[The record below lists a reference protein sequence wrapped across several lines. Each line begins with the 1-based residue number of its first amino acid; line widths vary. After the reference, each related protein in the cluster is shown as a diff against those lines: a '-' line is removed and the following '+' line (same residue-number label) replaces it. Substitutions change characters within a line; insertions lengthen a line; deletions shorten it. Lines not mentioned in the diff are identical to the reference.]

1 MRLLLQLSLAA
12 ADDGAV
18 LERADSCSS
27 ILSRRMLHVQRVVRR
42 RRRAVRSRR
51 VRHWLVR
58 LLREHSFVAAD
69 CAANCHA
76 DSRTDGRADSWT
88 DGCAD
93 ECTIGHADNASNR
106 AANVN
111 ADALSVS
118 RLVHD
123 RNRSSGGRMRI
134 PRRHLLQ
141 W

>member
-12 ADDGAV
+12 ADDGSV
-18 LERADSCSS
+18 LERADDGTNTVP
-27 ILSRRMLHVQRVVRR
+27 RRMLLVQRVVRR

-58 LLREHSFVAAD
+58 LLCGHSFVAAD

-111 ADALSVS
+111 ADAPSVS